1 MGTKRARSL
10 IFGVAAAFA
19 VAVAGAE
26 VFTLKDLAGGQN
38 DSVPGNQIADNEA
51 VSIVNFHVDPNSR
64 GLIQRR
70 GSQKRNT
77 TQLSGSVFV
86 DPFTLVKSNGNA
98 YLVAVASR
106 TVYYST
112 DNGSTW
118 TSLLTTATYNT
129 VWSGVAFVDDNFY
142 MVNQNDGG
150 RQFTGSAL
158 PTAGSMPSAKY
169 LQSYQN
175 RLFAANTAANPYR
188 LFFSGLLQP
197 TTWTV
202 TTDWI
207 DLPEAITGI
216 GAPFDGGLPVYT
228 MNTTWI
234 LRGSGPR
241 GFDFQQIS
249 SNIGCA
255 DHRTIRNFIIN
266 GVEYQVFFSLGP
278 NGSRRNFYGL
288 NGGTLVDLGDKVPN
302 LLDSVN
308 VFDSSVR
315 LLDWDTY
322 SDFSLGTTSY
332 TYASSSE
339 EAVKLST
346 WTGVDTS
353 SADFASGATMTSVST
368 GIVVDAL
375 YAAVLFNAGL
385 EEGSGSSPSYWT
397 HDLQEIGASSDWSRT
412 TGNQRTGTYAAK
424 LNQNNACGGGG
435 GEYDIYVKDID
446 GNTVSS
452 LTSQTESGSYT
463 NRTLSLAGSSGKIVR
478 IQIDHNFFRIS
489 PFCPSG
495 TWIHTFGGNDSSQIY
510 STWFLSDG
518 GNVSYYAKIDSAN
531 SDFYFDDFSTTNG
544 VPLFLSRTFDTSL
557 SSPAWIV
564 SGANWTSNGHTIS
577 ARTQSSDDG
586 ISFDSLVAWSTGSA
600 PTSNRKKYVRYEISF
615 TTSTSGSAVPFV
627 SDVSLSARQSS
638 GTFTSDVRDGGTSLA
653 SWDNLNVL
661 WAGDGSHRI
670 FYRTNASS
678 TSILSDPWV
687 LTTTGTDIPGSNRY
701 FQWRD
706 DMSIAVSTYDPTV
719 TRVMQNF
726 TTSSGAQQPA
736 ASIVWNKDYW
746 MSYTST
752 GSSKNDAVIL
762 MNNEGKFSKLSGLNV
777 YGFAVNNRQL
787 FGGDSITDGSTGGY
801 LRQLDIG
808 DTDDGTAI
816 SAAATLKHNEFGME
830 DYRKNLSISYFNYG
844 VNVGTFTATVLRNFG
859 QSSNSYTVQFSTGN
873 TIGRWKLMANPGT
886 VGRQFGL
893 QFSNSYTGS
902 LLNLYPPITWH
913 IEKVDLIQNDR

>member
-10 IFGVAAAFA
+10 ILGGVAAFAAAIAFA
-19 VAVAGAE
+19 DV
-26 VFTLKDLAGGQN
+26 LSLPDLAGGQN

-64 GLIQRR
+64 GLLQRH

-77 TQLSGSVFV
+77 TPLSGSVFV
-86 DPFTLVKSNGNA
+86 DPFSLVKSNGNA
-98 YLVAVASR
+98 YLIAVASR
-106 TVYYST
+106 TVYYSA

-118 TSLLTTATYNT
+118 TSLITTATYNT
-129 VWSGVAFVDDNFY
+129 PWSGVAFVDDNFY

-150 RQFTGSAL
+150 RQFTGSAF

-169 LQSYQN
+169 IQAYQN
-175 RLFAANTAANPYR
+175 RLFAGNTAANPYR

-228 MNTTWI
+228 LNTTWI

-255 DHRTIRNFIIN
+255 DHRTIRNFVIN

-288 NGGTLVDLGDKVPN
+288 NGGTLADLGDKVPN
-302 LLDSVN
+302 LSDSVS
-308 VFDSSVR
+308 VFDSSAR
-315 LLDWDTY
+315 LLDWDTD

-332 TYASSSE
+332 TYVSYAE

-346 WTGVDTS
+346 WTAVDTS
-353 SADFASGATMTSVST
+353 SSDFASGALVGLSTSITTGELSLTLSNSSTTITNNDFESGST
-368 GIVVDAL
+368 GWGTFGTQTSIGAFSPFSGSNNVRFQNLDSDIANEDLSVQVVNMETGSTTT
-375 YAAVLFNAGL
+375 VTSWG
-385 EEGSGSSPSYWT
+385 GSGSPFTSSYVQYSASLSAYYGKAIQLRFINPDFT
-397 HDLQEIGASSDWSRT
+397 SKYAIKSDVFFCSSGTTVTAYVKHDGTSVHLDLVG
-412 TGNQRTGTYAAK
+412 GNIMFNNMTGT
-424 LNQNNACGGGG
+424 
-435 GEYDIYVKDID
+435 
-446 GNTVSS
+446 
-452 LTSQTESGSYT
+452 
-463 NRTLSLAGSSGKIVR
+463 
-478 IQIDHNFFRIS
+478 
-489 PFCPSG
+489 
-495 TWIHTFGGNDSSQIY
+495 
-510 STWFLSDG
+510 ST
-518 GNVSYYAKIDSAN
+518 
-531 SDFYFDDFSTTNG
+531 
-544 VPLFLSRTFDTSL
+544 SRTFDTSL
-557 SSPAWIV
+557 SSPTWIP
-564 SGANWTSNGHTIS
+564 TTIS
-577 ARTQSSDDG
+577 TTPRGGTINFWTQSSADG
-586 ISFDSLVAWSTGSA
+586 LAWGSSVSWTNGNAPGSAINRYIRYLVSITTTTSSTGLPS
-600 PTSNRKKYVRYEISF
+600 IQ
-615 TTSTSGSAVPFV
+615 
-627 SDVSLSARQSS
+627 DVTLSARQSS
-638 GTFTSDVRDGGTSLA
+638 GTFTSEVRDGGTSLA

-661 WAGDGSHRI
+661 WTGDGSHRI

-678 TSILSDPWV
+678 TSILSDAWV
-687 LTTTGTDIPGSNRY
+687 LTSTGTDIPGNNRY

-719 TRVMQNF
+719 TRVMQNY
-726 TTSSGAQQPA
+726 TTSSGANQPP

-752 GSSKNDAVIL
+752 GSSKNDSIIVI
-762 MNNEGKFSKLSGLNV
+762 NNEGKFSRFSGLNV
-777 YGFAVNNRQL
+777 YGFTVGNRQL

-801 LRQLDIG
+801 LRQLDVG
-808 DTDDGTAI
+808 DTDDGSAI
-816 SAAATLKHNEFGME
+816 SASVTLKHNEFGMG
-830 DYRKNLSISYFNYG
+830 DYRKNLSITYFNYG
-844 VNVGTFTATVLRNFG
+844 VSVGTFTATVLRNFG
-859 QSSNSYTVQFSTGN
+859 QTSNSYTVQFSTGN
-873 TIGRWKLMANPGT
+873 VIGRWKLLANPGT

-902 LLNLYPPITWH
+902 LLNIYPPITWH
-913 IEKVDLIQNDR
+913 LEKVDLIQNDR